1 MPGCYRIHKVN
12 TSRDYSLGLEC
23 SKGGAQRV
31 FKQRIAV
38 LSSIFCLGYD
48 RHRYFGGNMNIAVI
62 GTGYVGLVTGTC
74 FAETG
79 NHVICVDNDSAKLEK
94 LNQAELPIY
103 EPGLELLFYRNI
115 AKKRLLF
122 TSDLRTAVTSSD
134 IVFLCLPTPQ
144 GEDGSADLSYVYS
157 VAGEIAAMLR
167 NPDSAGY
174 KIIVNKSTVPVGTSS
189 AVKSILRK
197 EGAINVDVVSNP
209 EFLRE
214 GFALEDFMR
223 PDRIVIGSDNKA
235 SLEIMKALYEPFVR
249 QGNPIIE
256 MDPASAELT
265 KYASNSYLAMRIT
278 FMNELANLCEK
289 VGANVDLVRIGM
301 GTDNRIGKRFL
312 FAGIGYGG
320 SCFPKDVNALI
331 RTSIEMGSE
340 MQILRT
346 VDRLN
351 SERKLLLVE
360 RVFEYFNGN
369 LKGRQFAVWGLA
381 FKPNT
386 DDMREAPS
394 VAIIRKLL
402 DVGATVAAYDP
413 VAMQNARYNFKDE
426 ITYADDEYDALEGS
440 DALLVVTE
448 WNEFRNPDFSLV
460 KSKLTQP
467 LIFDGRNIFEP
478 DKMKELGFTYYSI
491 GRKPI
496 HR

>member
-1 MPGCYRIHKVN
+1 
-12 TSRDYSLGLEC
+12 
-23 SKGGAQRV
+23 
-31 FKQRIAV
+31 
-38 LSSIFCLGYD
+38 
-48 RHRYFGGNMNIAVI
+48 MNIAVI

-79 NHVICVDNDSAKLEK
+79 NHVICVDNDTDKLEK

-103 EPGLELLFYRNI
+103 EPGLDLLFYRNI

-122 TSDLRTAVTSSD
+122 TGDLKSALESSE
-134 IVFLCLPTPQ
+134 IIFLCLPTPQ
-144 GEDGSADLSYVYS
+144 GEDGSADLSYVFS
-157 VAGEIAAMLR
+157 AAKEIASILKTS
-167 NPDSAGY
+167 NKGGD
-174 KIIVNKSTVPVGTSS
+174 KILVNKSTVPVGTSS
-189 AVKSILRK
+189 AVKAIL
-197 EGAINVDVVSNP
+197 EAGGVPDAEVVSNP

-223 PDRIVIGSDNKA
+223 PDRIVIGAGNKA
-235 SLEIMKALYEPFVR
+235 ALERMKALYEPFVR

-340 MQILRT
+340 MQILTT

-351 SERKLLLVE
+351 RERKLLLVD
-360 RVFEYFNGN
+360 RVLEYFKKN
-369 LKGRQFAVWGLA
+369 LKGKRLTVWGLA

-394 VAIIRKLL
+394 VAIIQRLL
-402 DVGATVAAYDP
+402 SLGASVVAYDP
-413 VAMQNARYNFKDE
+413 VAMKNARFYFRDS
-426 ITYADDEYDALEGS
+426 ITYAEDEYAALQGS

-448 WNEFRNPDFSLV
+448 WSEFRNPDFELM
-460 KSKLTQP
+460 KSTMNQP
-467 LIFDGRNIFEP
+467 LVFDGRNIFEP
-478 DKMKELGFTYYSI
+478 EKMGELGFAYFSI
-491 GRKPI
+491 GRKPVC
-496 HR
+496 

>member
-1 MPGCYRIHKVN
+1 
-12 TSRDYSLGLEC
+12 
-23 SKGGAQRV
+23 
-31 FKQRIAV
+31 
-38 LSSIFCLGYD
+38 
-48 RHRYFGGNMNIAVI
+48 MNIAVI

-79 NHVICVDNDSAKLEK
+79 NHVICVDNDPEKLEK

-103 EPGLELLFYRNI
+103 EPGLDLLFYRNI

-122 TSDLRTAVTSSD
+122 TDDLKSALEGSE
-134 IVFLCLPTPQ
+134 IIFLCLPTPQ
-144 GEDGSADLSYVYS
+144 GEDGSADLSYVFS
-157 VAGEIAAMLR
+157 AAKEIASILKAS
-167 NPDSAGY
+167 NKGSG
-174 KIIVNKSTVPVGTSS
+174 KILVNKSTVPVGTSS
-189 AVKSILRK
+189 AVKAILAK
-197 EGAINVDVVSNP
+197 EGVLDAEVVSNP

-223 PDRIVIGSDNKA
+223 PDRIVIGAGNKA
-235 SLEIMKALYEPFVR
+235 SLERMKTLYEPFVR

-265 KYASNSYLAMRIT
+265 KYACNSYLAMRIT

-340 MQILRT
+340 MQILTT

-351 SERKLLLVE
+351 RERKLLLVD
-360 RVFEYFNGN
+360 RVLEYFKKN
-369 LKGRQFAVWGLA
+369 LKGKRLAVWGLA

-394 VAIIRKLL
+394 VAIIQRLL
-402 DVGATVAAYDP
+402 SLGASVVAYDP
-413 VAMQNARYNFKDE
+413 VAMKNARFYFKDS
-426 ITYADDEYDALEGS
+426 ITYAEDEYAALHGS

-448 WNEFRNPDFSLV
+448 WNEFRNPDFELMKSRMNHPLV
-460 KSKLTQP
+460 
-467 LIFDGRNIFEP
+467 FDGRNIFEP
-478 DKMKELGFTYYSI
+478 EKMGELGFAYFSI
-491 GRKPI
+491 GRTPVC
-496 HR
+496 